1 MILKSAIVV
10 LIILSIGSYY
20 LFRPISTKPTPANF
34 VCMNQSE
41 GDFFVSETKPIHIYG
56 IGLSYAKHIEETA
69 SEFDP
74 NALPVVFRK
83 DLITL
88 CDTKEGVKYPT
99 SEEVISHAEKWEVGL
114 GKKIEEN
121 HPNISPLLDY
131 EAELG
136 FILLEDIQKEQIN
149 DPSFV
154 PKIGFFIAND
164 LSSRSLA
171 VLGEGMVNR
180 YEYWGMSKSFPNFLP
195 VSEKI
200 WIPKNFVE
208 NAIPC
213 VSLKTIVNGE
223 ERQNEKSNGMIFTPK
238 MMLYS
243 ILQTYPRDTLKKG
256 DRVIM
261 GTPGGVALVT
271 PRWKVRL
278 ANLLG
283 FNRFTKL
290 KLVLKSE
297 NNRFLKPGDKVIISG
312 DWLGEVETTILK

>member
-1 MILKSAIVV
+1 MVLKVSIVV
-10 LIILSIGSYY
+10 LVGVSIVSYY

-34 VCMNQSE
+34 VCLKE
-41 GDFFVSETKPIHIYG
+41 ADGDFQIFETKPNHIYG

-83 DLITL
+83 DRITFNEA
-88 CDTKEGVKYPT
+88 KEGVKYPT
-99 SEEVISHAEKWEVGL
+99 SDEMISHAEKWEEGL
-114 GKKIEEN
+114 GTLLEKN

-136 FILLEDIQKEQIN
+136 FILLEDIQREQMN
-149 DPSFV
+149 DHSFI

-195 VSEKI
+195 VSENI
-200 WIPKNFVE
+200 WVPKNLVE
-208 NAIPC
+208 NGIPC
-213 VSLKTIVNGE
+213 VSLKTFLNDE
-223 ERQNEKSNGMIFTPK
+223 ERQNEKTSGIIFTPK
-238 MMLYS
+238 LMLHS
-243 ILQTYPRDTLKKG
+243 ILQNYPNDTLKKG

-261 GTPGGVALVT
+261 GTPGGIALVT

-290 KLVLKSE
+290 KIVLKAE
-297 NNRFLKPGDKVIISG
+297 NNRFLKPGDRVIISG
-312 DWLGEVETTILK
+312 EWLGEVETTIRK

>member
-1 MILKSAIVV
+1 MLLKVSI
-10 LIILSIGSYY
+10 IILILISILSYY
-20 LFRPISTKPTPANF
+20 LFRPISSKPTPANF
-34 VCMNQSE
+34 FCLKE
-41 GDFFVSETKPIHIYG
+41 ADGDFQTIETKPSHIYG

-83 DLITL
+83 DLNTFNE
-88 CDTKEGVKYPT
+88 TREGVKYPS
-99 SEEVISHAEKWEVGL
+99 SEEMISHAEKWEEGL
-114 GKKIEEN
+114 GTQLEKN

-136 FILLEDIQKEQIN
+136 FILLEDIQREQMN
-149 DPSFV
+149 DPSFT
-154 PKIGFFIAND
+154 PKIGFFVAND

-171 VLGEGMVNR
+171 VLGEGLVNR
-180 YEYWGMSKSFPNFLP
+180 YEYWGMSKSFTNFLP

-200 WIPKNFVE
+200 WIPKNLVE
-208 NAIPC
+208 NGIPC
-213 VSLKTIVNGE
+213 VSLKTTVNGE
-223 ERQNEKSNGMIFTPK
+223 ERQNEKSNGMIFTPRL
-238 MMLYS
+238 MLHS
-243 ILQTYPRDTLKKG
+243 ILQNYPNDTLKKG

-261 GTPGGVALVT
+261 GTPGGVALIT

-290 KLVLKSE
+290 KLVLKAE
-297 NNRFLKPGDKVIISG
+297 NNSFLKPGDKVTVSG
-312 DWLGEVETTILK
+312 EWLGEVEIIILK

>member
-1 MILKSAIVV
+1 MLLKVSIVLLILIS
-10 LIILSIGSYY
+10 ILSYY
-20 LFRPISTKPTPANF
+20 LFRPISSKPTPANF
-34 VCMNQSE
+34 FCLKE
-41 GDFFVSETKPIHIYG
+41 ADGDFQTIETKPSHIYG

-83 DLITL
+83 DLNTFNE
-88 CDTKEGVKYPT
+88 TREGVKYPS
-99 SEEVISHAEKWEVGL
+99 SEEMISHAEKWEEGL
-114 GKKIEEN
+114 GTQLEKN

-136 FILLEDIQKEQIN
+136 FILLEDIQREQMN
-149 DPSFV
+149 DPSFS
-154 PKIGFFIAND
+154 PKIGFFVAND

-171 VLGEGMVNR
+171 VLGEGLVNR
-180 YEYWGMSKSFPNFLP
+180 YEYWGMSKSFTNFLP

-200 WIPKNFVE
+200 WIPKNLVE
-208 NAIPC
+208 NGIPC
-213 VSLKTIVNGE
+213 VSLKTTVNGE

-238 MMLYS
+238 LMLHS
-243 ILQTYPRDTLKKG
+243 ILQNYPNDTLKKG

-261 GTPGGVALVT
+261 GTPGGVALIT

-290 KLVLKSE
+290 KLILKAE
-297 NNRFLKPGDKVIISG
+297 NNSFLKPGDKVTVSG
-312 DWLGEVETTILK
+312 EWLGEVEIIILK

>member
-1 MILKSAIVV
+1 MLLKVSIVLLILIS
-10 LIILSIGSYY
+10 ILSYY
-20 LFRPISTKPTPANF
+20 LFRPISSKPTPANF
-34 VCMNQSE
+34 VCLKE
-41 GDFFVSETKPIHIYG
+41 ADGDFKTIETKPNHIYG

-83 DLITL
+83 DLNTFNE
-88 CDTKEGVKYPT
+88 TREGVNYPS
-99 SEEVISHAEKWEVGL
+99 SEEMISHAEKWESGL
-114 GKKIEEN
+114 GAILEKN

-136 FILLEDIQKEQIN
+136 FILLEDIQREQMK
-149 DPSFV
+149 DPSFN

-200 WIPKNFVE
+200 WVPKNLVE
-208 NAIPC
+208 NGIPC
-213 VSLKTIVNGE
+213 VSLKTTVNGE
-223 ERQNEKSNGMIFTPK
+223 ERQNEISNGMIFTPK
-238 MMLYS
+238 LMLHS
-243 ILQTYPRDTLKKG
+243 ILQNYPNDTLKKG

-283 FNRFTKL
+283 FSRFTKL
-290 KLVLKSE
+290 KLVLKAE
-297 NNRFLKPGDKVIISG
+297 NDKFLKPGDKVTVSG
-312 DWLGEVETTILK
+312 EWLGEVDTTIQE

>member
-1 MILKSAIVV
+1 MLLKISIVLLILIS
-10 LIILSIGSYY
+10 ILSYY
-20 LFRPISTKPTPANF
+20 IFRPISSKPTPANF
-34 VCMNQSE
+34 ICLKE
-41 GDFFVSETKPIHIYG
+41 ADGDFQTIETKPIHIYG

-200 WIPKNFVE
+200 WIPKNLVE
-208 NAIPC
+208 NGIPC
-213 VSLKTIVNGE
+213 VSLKTFLNDE
-223 ERQNEKSNGMIFTPK
+223 ERQNEKTSGMIFTPK
-238 MMLYS
+238 LMLHS
-243 ILQTYPRDTLKKG
+243 ILENYPTDTLKKG

-290 KLVLKSE
+290 KIVLKAE
-297 NNRFLKPGDKVIISG
+297 NKRFLKPGDKVTVSG
-312 DWLGEVETTILK
+312 EWLGEVEIIILK

>member
-1 MILKSAIVV
+1 MIVKSAIVV
-10 LIILSIGSYY
+10 LIGVSIGSYY
-20 LFRPISTKPTPANF
+20 LFRPISSKPTPANF
-34 VCMNQSE
+34 VCLKESDGEFQTY
-41 GDFFVSETKPIHIYG
+41 ETKPNHIYG

-83 DLITL
+83 DLNSFNEA
-88 CDTKEGVKYPT
+88 KEDIKYPT
-99 SEEVISHAEKWEVGL
+99 SEEMISHAEKWEPGL
-114 GKKIEEN
+114 AKILQEN
-121 HPNISPLLDY
+121 HPQLSPLLDY

-136 FILLEDIQKEQIN
+136 FVFLEDIQREQMN
-149 DPSFV
+149 DPSFI

-200 WIPKNFVE
+200 WIPKNLIE

-213 VSLKTIVNGE
+213 VSLKTIVNGD
-223 ERQNEKSNGMIFTPK
+223 ERQNENTSGMIFTPK
-238 MMLYS
+238 LMLDS
-243 ILQTYPRDTLKKG
+243 ILQNYPNDSVKKG

-271 PRWKVRL
+271 PRWKVRP
-278 ANLLG
+278 ANFLG

-290 KLVLKSE
+290 KLILKAE
-297 NNRFLKPGDKVIISG
+297 NNRFLKPGDRVIISG
-312 DWLGEVETTILK
+312 DWFGEIDTRILK

>member
-1 MILKSAIVV
+1 MLLKVSIVLLILIS
-10 LIILSIGSYY
+10 ILSYY
-20 LFRPISTKPTPANF
+20 LFRPLSFKPTPANF
-34 VCMNQSE
+34 ICLKE
-41 GDFFVSETKPIHIYG
+41 ADGDFQTIETKPSHIYG

-74 NALPVVFRK
+74 YALPVVFRK
-83 DLITL
+83 DLNTFNE
-88 CDTKEGVKYPT
+88 TREGVKYPS
-99 SEEVISHAEKWEVGL
+99 SEEMISHAEKWESDL
-114 GKKIEEN
+114 GKILQEN

-136 FILLEDIQKEQIN
+136 FVLLEDIQREQMN
-149 DPSFV
+149 DPSFI
-154 PKIGFFIAND
+154 PKIGFFVAND

-200 WIPKNFVE
+200 WIPKNLVE
-208 NAIPC
+208 NGIPC
-213 VSLKTIVNGE
+213 VSLKTFLNDE

-238 MMLYS
+238 LMLHS
-243 ILQTYPRDTLKKG
+243 ILQNYPNDTLKKG

-290 KLVLKSE
+290 KLVLKAE
-297 NNRFLKPGDKVIISG
+297 NKRFLKPGDKVTVSG
-312 DWLGEVETTILK
+312 EWLGEVETIIQE